1 MSSLCI
7 REIFL
12 PDYEQ
17 GKITTEETTFQKSHC
32 DWDCGK
38 KYLSSRV
45 LIWAYDTFMYVC
57 FCPYYII
64 R

>member
-1 MSSLCI
+1 MSSLCS

-12 PDYEQ
+12 LDYEQ

-38 KYLSSRV
+38 KYLSSSV
-45 LIWAYDTFMYVC
+45 LI
-57 FCPYYII
+57 
-64 R
+64 